1 MGIIDAT
8 ATDAPMT
15 GSAHIDTLRVPAEL
29 SSLARVRSTL
39 EGALER
45 SSWPEGDA
53 SRVMLAAGEAV
64 CNAIEHGSVPTGT
77 VTVSIHSGEDGVTLV
92 VTDEGDPGRPPRL
105 NLGAEAPP
113 SSSIRGRGIMIMREL
128 ADEIALERHGTGTRV
143 AMFFAPTGGSRDP
156 RAA

>member
-15 GSAHIDTLRVPAEL
+15 ESAHTDTLRVPAEL

-39 EGALER
+39 ESALDR
-45 SSWPEGDA
+45 CAWPEGDT

-77 VTVSIHSGEDGVTLV
+77 ITVSIHSGEDGVTLV
-92 VTDEGDPGRPPRL
+92 VTDEGDPGRPARL

-113 SSSIRGRGIMIMREL
+113 SSSIRGRGMMIMREL
-128 ADEIALERHGTGTRV
+128 ADEIALERHGGGTRV
-143 AMFFAPTGGSRDP
+143 AMFFARIDGTRDH